1 MPLLLRMRLHTL
13 LTTERH
19 LIWRFLLTGCAF
31 FWILLVVAVMGL
43 R

>member
-13 LTTERH
+13 LTPERH
-19 LIWRFLLTGCAF
+19 LICRFLLTSCAF
-31 FWILLVVAVMGL
+31 FWILLVIAVMGL